1 MDNRVILSAIAEIH
15 KSADKIKDMAN
26 SWAASGMETPEYEAI
41 LSLCIHIHM
50 IIFLRMHGNHKE
62 GDSE

>member
-41 LSLCIHIHM
+41 LSLCIHM
-50 IIFLRMHGNHKE
+50 Q
-62 GDSE
+62 